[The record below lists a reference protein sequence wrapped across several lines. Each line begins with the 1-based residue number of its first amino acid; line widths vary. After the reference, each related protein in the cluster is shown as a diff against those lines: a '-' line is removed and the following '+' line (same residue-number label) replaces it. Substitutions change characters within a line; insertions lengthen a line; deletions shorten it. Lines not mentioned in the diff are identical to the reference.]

1 MRKRKTEAIQT
12 DLDTFRHNQAYP
24 GITQAYSGI
33 SRALC
38 NSGIFRTMVY
48 LEPWHILNQKHIRNP
63 GILRGL
69 GYSKSEIYSGPCQ
82 TSTIRVL
89 RKLSLFPPRIFT
101 NHNYFHSINLPRTLL
116 HQTNHRIFLM
126 QV

>member
-48 LEPWHILNQKHIRNP
+48 LEP
-63 GILRGL
+63 
-69 GYSKSEIYSGPCQ
+69 
-82 TSTIRVL
+82 
-89 RKLSLFPPRIFT
+89 
-101 NHNYFHSINLPRTLL
+101 
-116 HQTNHRIFLM
+116 
-126 QV
+126 